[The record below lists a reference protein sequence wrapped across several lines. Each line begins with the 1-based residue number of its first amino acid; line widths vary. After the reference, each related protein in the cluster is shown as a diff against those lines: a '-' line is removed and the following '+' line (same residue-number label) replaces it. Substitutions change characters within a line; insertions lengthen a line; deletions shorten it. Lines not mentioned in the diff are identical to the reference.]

1 MARAGRAVSLRA
13 LARTSPAAG
22 GRAADAAPPGLVTRD
37 VSRASVTFIG
47 SFQGFTQA
55 ATRET
60 VPDPSATTNG
70 SQTLMAINGWVGVR
84 DNAGNVLCGGPTR
97 LRLLL
102 NTSEPLTDPRV
113 EYDNFNHR
121 FILAVSVLTFSPPA
135 TPAMYVA
142 VTAGDDACGQWSV
155 FRTTFSFPAGHFIDE
170 PMLGQDRHA
179 VLFGVDA
186 GELTTTDFNVFAIPK
201 ANLYGNVATDFPLF
215 QTLSST
221 AAEPVT
227 NVGNPM
233 IDSASAYFVAAS
245 PDPQF
250 GLYTLYR
257 MDGSGSANPTL
268 TLQANLLAPFWP
280 PTDAPQ
286 PGTSTRLDVVD
297 GRIPWSA
304 VFDGSRIWFA
314 NTIGLPDNSVPT
326 IVRYGFFNLVG
337 PSQVALARHG
347 SATADFNPSIGIG
360 LAPGG
365 VETVFL
371 NWAYT
376 NAPAGIGVSDT
387 VDAFLYNGGTL
398 PNRLSTDLTLVS
410 TGSVLAGN
418 RFGDFSSVAVDPAIS
433 DGTCAVT
440 AQEYVAAADSWAVRI
455 GRLCG
460 QSQVTIPNVAGGTV
474 DAARAALTAAF
485 LRGDPTTT
493 TSACDNG
500 SQGLVVGSSPP
511 AGQALGI
518 GQEVTLVTCDRNVR
532 VPDTTDDTV
541 NVASSKI
548 SSAGLV
554 VGSTSSTSS
563 CDVLPGLVISTSP
576 KAGNL
581 VLIGTT
587 VNLRVSSGRPRTGC
601 E

>member
-1 MARAGRAVSLRA
+1 
-13 LARTSPAAG
+13 
-22 GRAADAAPPGLVTRD
+22 
-37 VSRASVTFIG
+37 
-47 SFQGFTQA
+47 
-55 ATRET
+55 
-60 VPDPSATTNG
+60 
-70 SQTLMAINGWVGVR
+70 
-84 DNAGNVLCGGPTR
+84 
-97 LRLLL
+97 
-102 NTSEPLTDPRV
+102 
-113 EYDNFNHR
+113 
-121 FILAVSVLTFSPPA
+121 
-135 TPAMYVA
+135 
-142 VTAGDDACGQWSV
+142 
-155 FRTTFSFPAGHFIDE
+155 
-170 PMLGQDRHA
+170 MLGQDRHA

-215 QTLSST
+215 HTDSST

-227 NVGNPM
+227 NAGNPM

-250 GLYTLYR
+250 GL
-257 MDGSGSANPTL
+257 
-268 TLQANLLAPFWP
+268 
-280 PTDAPQ
+280 
-286 PGTSTRLDVVD
+286 
-297 GRIPWSA
+297 
-304 VFDGSRIWFA
+304 
-314 NTIGLPDNSVPT
+314 
-326 IVRYGFFNLVG
+326 
-337 PSQVALARHG
+337 
-347 SATADFNPSIGIG
+347 
-360 LAPGG
+360 
-365 VETVFL
+365 
-371 NWAYT
+371 
-376 NAPAGIGVSDT
+376 
-387 VDAFLYNGGTL
+387 
-398 PNRLSTDLTLVS
+398 
-410 TGSVLAGN
+410 AGN
-418 RFGDFSSVAVDPAIS
+418 RFGDFSSVAVDPAIG

-460 QSQVTIPNVAGGTV
+460 QSQVTIPNVVGGTV

-511 AGQALGI
+511 AGSALGI

-541 NVASSKI
+541 DVASSKI

-554 VGSTSSTSS
+554 VGSTSS